1 MPHSAGGKGKTER
14 AVAYLRNGWEYWE
27 GGDAEAV
34 RQALRFRMPMQV
46 RQIRGFRGAGMPA
59 GEFLGFPACPRC
71 GITMERKY
79 QAYCDRCGQRLGWKG
94 FGKAAILFLAEQNAL
109 EGNESDF

>member
-14 AVAYLRNGWEYWE
+14 AAAYLRNGWEYWE
-27 GGDAEAV
+27 SGDAEAV
-34 RQALRFRMPMQV
+34 SQALRFRMPMQV
-46 RQIRGFRGAGMPA
+46 RQIRCFRGFEGR
-59 GEFLGFPACPRC
+59 FLGFPVCPQC

-94 FGKAAILFLAEQNAL
+94 FGKAAILFLAEQNAP